1 MQVLR
6 EAHVLGRA
14 GTLVLRGALAT
25 SASAATAYSASVTL
39 ALNLTRAARRRQDYY
54 RDRDAQ
60 LSSMPLK
67 AFMTLIFQ
75 HCPGLAPFAPQ
86 RDDILAQFTA
96 FKQSVPVMGAILLE
110 PRLEKVLLVRG
121 FQAAASWGFPRGKVS
136 KDEKDA
142 ECAVR
147 EARAAQRCVSQG
159 GRPATRRLV
168 LAVCSN
174 ARLCG
179 QRRVRAP
186 HIIAP
191 CLAAGELPWAFTT
204 LRASAGTHLLL
215 RGSVLRAWSRKPPL
229 TGESRTNCVVPQVR
243 EETGYDVRPL
253 LVDEDC
259 IEMHIGQQR
268 SKLFIIAGVRGPPT
282 HACRL
287 RPPLS
292 CVADALEA
300 VVHGVSGGLPRL

>member
-1 MQVLR
+1 
-6 EAHVLGRA
+6 
-14 GTLVLRGALAT
+14 
-25 SASAATAYSASVTL
+25 
-39 ALNLTRAARRRQDYY
+39 
-54 RDRDAQ
+54 
-60 LSSMPLK
+60 MPLK

-136 KDEKDA
+136 KDETDA

-147 EARAAQRCVSQG
+147 EARAAQGCVSQG

-186 HIIAP
+186 HFIARP
-191 CLAAGELPWAFTT
+191 AW
-204 LRASAGTHLLL
+204 LRASCPGPSPLCVLRPAHTCCCVGACCVPGRASLLL
-215 RGSVLRAWSRKPPL
+215 QARAGP
-229 TGESRTNCVVPQVR
+229 
-243 EETGYDVRPL
+243 
-253 LVDEDC
+253 
-259 IEMHIGQQR
+259 
-268 SKLFIIAGVRGPPT
+268 IA
-282 HACRL
+282 
-287 RPPLS
+287 
-292 CVADALEA
+292 
-300 VVHGVSGGLPRL
+300 